1 MGCPDIYHFKYNQ
14 RNIPDGTTGKCSID
28 LVFV

>member
-14 RNIPDGTTGKCSID
+14 RNIPDGTTGMSIIYTD
-28 LVFV
+28 IG